1 MLVDFTI
8 ENYRSYKDKTTFSMI
23 AEDPTFKEE
32 NVETVEL
39 AEEKLRLLK
48 FAGIFGANASGKS
61 NVIYALE
68 TMKNMVLDS
77 YHNNQYDKIDT
88 YDPYLFDDY
97 DKKPTYLG
105 ITFISRR
112 HLYKYD
118 FRYNRSQIYDEH
130 LYVKEKG
137 EYKPLFAI
145 DNKDGQRFLSIP
157 DYAPNLQRVMNR
169 LMDSINDTDGY
180 YISSR
185 YRLFLSHS
193 YRITGT
199 EAMPAALFFKEMN
212 VFPIHSV
219 INLDVST
226 LLTENIFRRSSLDRR
241 VLTQLIRLMNLGDLG
256 IDLVDLQRYNKDDFH
271 FPNGISEEDQ
281 KNFVRQHLWGVRFE
295 HVSVGDDNKSK
306 KSFDIKNESTGS
318 KRLFSVGYRVL
329 STLNIGGL
337 LALDEMNL
345 AIHPDLFKFLVRM
358 FTHRVANA
366 HHAQLIFTT
375 HDTAI
380 AGEGFMRSDQMWF
393 SEKRK
398 DGTSDFFAAKDF
410 DGVKI
415 DTPIEAWYRVGRFGA
430 RPNLDDMEII
440 DKIFDKP
447 KDKDKADGKDK
458 RMTTILSLYAR
469 TQRLRQ
475 IISKIFANTFVSLGL
490 N

>member
-8 ENYRSYKDKTTFSMI
+8 ENYRSYKDKTTFSMV
-23 AEDPTFKEE
+23 AEEPTFKEE
-32 NVETVEL
+32 NVETVTL
-39 AEEKLRLLK
+39 AEGETIRLLK

-68 TMKNMVLDS
+68 TMTRMVMDS
-77 YHNNQYDKIDT
+77 YHYNQYDKIDT

-97 DKKPTYLG
+97 DKKPTYFG
-105 ITFISRR
+105 ITFVSKKR
-112 HLYKYD
+112 LYKYD
-118 FRYNRSQIYDEH
+118 FHYNRSLIYDEH
-130 LYVKEKG
+130 LYVKEEG
-137 EYKPLFAI
+137 EYKPLFQI
-145 DNKDGQRFLSIP
+145 DSENGKRVLSIP
-157 DYAPNLQRVMNR
+157 DYAPNLQKVMERFVDDLNGNFDNY
-169 LMDSINDTDGY
+169 MG
-180 YISSR
+180 SR
-185 YRLFLSHS
+185 YRLFLSHA

-199 EAMPAALFFKEMN
+199 EAMPAAMFFREMY

-226 LLTENIFRRSSLDRR
+226 LLSENIFRRTSLDRR

-256 IDLVDLQRYNKDDFH
+256 IDSVDLQRYSRDDFH

-295 HVSVGDDNKSK
+295 HVANIDDKINERE
-306 KSFDIKNESTGS
+306 FDIKSESTGS

-329 STLNIGGL
+329 SALNTGGL
-337 LALDEMNL
+337 LAIDEMNL

-358 FTHRVANA
+358 FTHRSANERN
-366 HHAQLIFTT
+366 AQLIFTT

-398 DGTSDFFAAKDF
+398 DGTSDLFAAKDF

-430 RPNLDDMEII
+430 RPNLDDMGII
-440 DKIFDKP
+440 DKIFGISEDKN
-447 KDKDKADGKDK
+447 KGDGKE
-458 RMTTILSLYAR
+458 TNA
-469 TQRLRQ
+469 
-475 IISKIFANTFVSLGL
+475 
-490 N
+490 